1 MTLRKSPSTPGESG
15 NPSDDSQASAATG
28 TPTAHD
34 ALSGSRPSR
43 RHFLKQ
49 AGAAVASAGL
59 ASPVL
64 AAAKSAPDG
73 PRPPGGA
80 HDDGY
85 VMAQEAP
92 SVAPKGYNI
101 LFILTD
107 QERHFDKWPF
117 PVPGRE
123 RLRRE
128 GVTFVNHQIAACVC
142 SPSRSTVYT
151 GQHIQHTRVFDNCGI
166 PWQPDMS
173 TDIRTIG
180 HMMRDVGY
188 HAAYLGKWHLSGKL
202 HHNHTPYDT
211 PTQEYHDLIKAYGF
225 DDYFGVG
232 DLIGRVRGGYT
243 YDGLTTSSAVSWLR
257 GRGAQ
262 LAGESKPWFMAVNL
276 VNPHDAMFLN
286 TDPVG
291 VNAQN
296 DSRPTLGNARP
307 PKDRLYETHWNVPL
321 ASTRK
326 QAYDAPGRPA
336 AHGVYNASEGVLV
349 GDYPLDDARLQVYQD
364 YYFNCIRDC
373 DTHVVTLLDT
383 LRELGLDKNTIVV
396 MSADHG
402 DHVGAHKLV
411 GKGPT
416 TYREQNHVPLVIRH
430 PAYPGGKQCAALSS
444 HVDITPTLLGLTG
457 LDAASIARVAG
468 DAVRGHDLT
477 PLLRRPERHAVD
489 AVRAD
494 ALFNYAMLLFYDS
507 EWVAQEYATLRTKG
521 MPIEEIH
528 RRVIAR
534 QPDFRHRGMIRSV
547 FDGRYRFSRY
557 FSPTQFNRPTSLEAL
572 FANNDVELY
581 DLHADPTE
589 SNNLALDSR
598 ANGALLMAMNARL
611 NDRLDAE
618 VGEDRPD
625 ILPIRDGRVHFTFE
639 SAAG

>member
-1 MTLRKSPSTPGESG
+1 MTSHKPSSPATPNEDVISTPSSG
-15 NPSDDSQASAATG
+15 PN
-28 TPTAHD
+28 
-34 ALSGSRPSR
+34 PSR
-43 RHFLKQ
+43 RGFLKQ

-59 ASPVL
+59 TSSAL
-64 AAAKSAPDG
+64 AAPTSSHREP
-73 PRPPGGA
+73 
-80 HDDGY
+80 HVDDGY
-85 VMAQEAP
+85 TMPQEAP
-92 SVAPKGYNI
+92 ATPPKGYNI

-128 GVTFVNHQIAACVC
+128 GVTFMNHQIAACVC
-142 SPSRSTVYT
+142 SPSRSVVYT

-173 TDIRTIG
+173 TDLRTIG
-180 HMMRDVGY
+180 HMMRDAGY
-188 HAAYLGKWHLSGKL
+188 YAAYLGKWHLSGKL
-202 HHNHTPYDT
+202 HQNHTPYDT
-211 PTQEYHDLIKAYGF
+211 PTQAYNALFKSYGF

-262 LAGESKPWFMAVNL
+262 LASEHKPWFMAVNL

-286 TDPVG
+286 TDPAG
-291 VNAQN
+291 VDTQNAN
-296 DSRPTLGNARP
+296 GPTLGNARP
-307 PKDRLYETHWNVPL
+307 PKNAIYDAHWNVPL
-321 ASTRK
+321 AATRK

-336 AHGVYNASEGVLV
+336 AHGVYNAAEGVLV

-373 DTHVVTLLDT
+373 DTHVVKLLDT
-383 LRELGLDKNTIVV
+383 LRELGIDKNTIVV

-416 TYREQNHVPLVIRH
+416 AYREQNHVPLVIRH

-444 HVDITPTLLGLTG
+444 HLDITPTLLGLTG
-457 LDAASIARVAG
+457 LDAAGVARVAG
-468 DAVRGHDLT
+468 DAAHGHDLT
-477 PLLRRPERHAVD
+477 PLLRRPERQAVD
-489 AVRAD
+489 ALRPA
-494 ALFNYAMLLFYDS
+494 ALFNYAMLLYYDS
-507 EWVAQEYATLRTKG
+507 EWLAQEYATLRQKG
-521 MPIEEIH
+521 VPIEEIH
-528 RRVIAR
+528 RRLIAR

-557 FSPTQFNRPTSLEAL
+557 FSPEQFNRPTSLETL
-572 FANNDVELY
+572 FASNDVELY

-589 SNNLALDSR
+589 SRNLALAPR
-598 ANGALLMAMNARL
+598 ANGALLLAMNALL

-618 VGEDRPD
+618 VGDDRPD

-639 SAAG
+639 KATG

>member
-1 MTLRKSPSTPGESG
+1 MTTRKPSSPTTTDDATPT
-15 NPSDDSQASAATG
+15 DTASATQPD
-28 TPTAHD
+28 T
-34 ALSGSRPSR
+34 PSR
-43 RHFLKQ
+43 KARRDFLKQ
-49 AGAAVASAGL
+49 AGVAMASAGL
-59 ASPVL
+59 VPSAMSATGAASPTRH
-64 AAAKSAPDG
+64 AA
-73 PRPPGGA
+73 
-80 HDDGY
+80 DDGY
-85 VMAQEAP
+85 IMPTEAP
-92 SVAPKGYNI
+92 TVAPKGYNI

-128 GVTFVNHQIAACVC
+128 GVTFMNHQIAACVC
-142 SPSRSTVYT
+142 SPSRSVVYT

-180 HMMRDVGY
+180 HMMRDAGY
-188 HAAYLGKWHLSGKL
+188 YAAYLGKWHLSGKL

-211 PTQEYHDLIKAYGF
+211 PTAEYNALIRSYGF

-262 LAGESKPWFMAVNL
+262 LASEQKPWFMAVNL

-286 TDPVG
+286 TDPAG
-291 VNAQN
+291 VDTQNA
-296 DSRPTLGNARP
+296 SKPTLGNARP
-307 PKDRLYETHWNVPL
+307 PKDSLYDKHWDVPL
-321 ASTRK
+321 AATRK

-336 AHGVYNASEGVLV
+336 AHGVYNAAEGVLV

-383 LRELGLDKNTIVV
+383 LRELGVDKNTIVV

-457 LDAASIARVAG
+457 LDADNVARIAGKA
-468 DAVRGHDLT
+468 AHGHDLT
-477 PLLRRPERHAVD
+477 PLLRRPERQAVD
-489 AVRAD
+489 VLRPAT
-494 ALFNYAMLLFYDS
+494 LFNYAMLLFYDS
-507 EWVAQEYATLRTKG
+507 EWLAQEYATLRQKG
-521 MPIEEIH
+521 VPVDEIH

-557 FSPTQFNRPTSLEAL
+557 FSPKGFNRPTSLETL
-572 FANNDVELY
+572 FASNDVELY

-589 SNNLALDSR
+589 SHNLALDAHS
-598 ANGALLMAMNARL
+598 NGALLMAMNTLL

-618 VGEDRPD
+618 VGEDRAD

-639 SAAG
+639 TQVG